1 MLDIIVFFIIATLS
15 GMGVGSAGLLVVWL
29 TVFDSVPQLAAQ
41 GLNLFFFLFSS
52 SASLLI
58 HVKRRKMFWGVIG
71 VMTAT
76 GAVGA
81 LVGSF
86 LANRFDAALLGRLFG
101 GMLLVSGG
109 LSLFRSVRA
118 ILKRKKEKQGRK
130 YI

>member
-1 MLDIIVFFIIATLS
+1 MLDIIVFFLIAALS

-58 HVKRRKMFWGVIG
+58 HVRRRKMFWGVIG

-81 LVGSF
+81 LIGSI

-101 GMLLVSGG
+101 GMLLVSGV
-109 LSLFRSVRA
+109 LSFTRSVRA
-118 ILKRKKEKQGRK
+118 IWRRRKKKTRN
-130 YI
+130 

>member
-1 MLDIIVFFIIATLS
+1 MLDIIVFFMIATLS

-58 HVKRRKMFWGVIG
+58 HVKRRKMFWGVIM

-81 LVGSF
+81 LVGSII
-86 LANRFDAALLGRLFG
+86 ANRFDAALLGKLFG
-101 GMLLVSGG
+101 VMLLVSGV
-109 LSLFRSVRA
+109 LSFTRSLRA
-118 ILKRKKEKQGRK
+118 IWRRRKKK
-130 YI
+130 I

>member
-1 MLDIIVFFIIATLS
+1 MLDIIVFFMIATLS

-58 HVKRRKMFWGVIG
+58 HLKRRKMFWGVIMI
-71 VMTAT
+71 MTST

-81 LVGSF
+81 LIGSI
-86 LANRFDAALLGRLFG
+86 LANRFDASLLGKLFG
-101 GMLLVSGG
+101 GMLLVSGV
-109 LSLFRSVRA
+109 LSFTRSLRA
-118 ILKRKKEKQGRK
+118 IWRRRKER
-130 YI
+130 I

>member
-1 MLDIIVFFIIATLS
+1 MLDIIVFFMIATLS

-71 VMTAT
+71 IMTAAGVI
-76 GAVGA
+76 GAFI
-81 LVGSF
+81 GSL
-86 LANRFDAALLGRLFG
+86 LANRFDAALLGKLFG
-101 GMLLVSGG
+101 GMLLVSGAM
-109 LSLFRSVRA
+109 SFVRSVRS
-118 ILKRKKEKQGRK
+118 IWRRRKEK
-130 YI
+130 I